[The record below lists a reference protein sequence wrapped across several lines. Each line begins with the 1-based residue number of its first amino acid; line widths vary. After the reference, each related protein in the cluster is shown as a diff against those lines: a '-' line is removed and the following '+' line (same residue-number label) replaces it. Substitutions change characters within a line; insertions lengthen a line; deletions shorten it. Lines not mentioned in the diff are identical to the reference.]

1 MSKRLV
7 CVFAAVLVV
16 AALADAAEQE
26 RANGALVRAPPQP
39 LQRNGY
45 LTPRLSELRAKLARG
60 RALVAETPAATATTP
75 GMSTLPGLT
84 MMGQN
89 QPDADPLGSL
99 QARLNTIKAGSAQK
113 ITDMSRDQQLTDLQ
127 TKLDHLNDEKR
138 RASEQAQD
146 KQVASLEDEIA
157 KIEETQLALKK
168 NNEETNA
175 LLKAVLSG
183 AGAQSPPPQTPVL
196 PAIAPPVALPQYRS
210 QPAAFNPPTSFDRY
224 YSQVANELGLNP
236 NTVQV
241 PRPTVV
247 QGRNPYATIA
257 DLSKPSNQQPFGG
270 SSVPAGLV
278 RPRIV
283 DRGYVQTG
291 FALSGLDNDH
301 LNNQA
306 LNPAL
311 HSQRWSP
318 VDTKSPSILDQLAA
332 VPQPDAASAVD
343 PLDMYSVLPEL
354 RDG

>member
-1 MSKRLV
+1 
-7 CVFAAVLVV
+7 
-16 AALADAAEQE
+16 LADATEQA
-26 RANGALVRAPPQP
+26 RANGALFRAPEQP

-60 RALVAETPAATATTP
+60 RALVADTPAATATTP

-99 QARLNTIKAGSAQK
+99 QARLNTVKAGSGQK
-113 ITDMSRDQQLTDLQ
+113 IADMSRDQQLTDLQ
-127 TKLDHLNDEKR
+127 TKLEHLNDEKR

-175 LLKAVLSG
+175 LLKAVLN
-183 AGAQSPPPQTPVL
+183 APPAQAPVL
-196 PAIAPPVALPQYRS
+196 PPVSAPVSMSQLRS
-210 QPAAFNPPTSFDRY
+210 QPARSNPPTSFDRY
-224 YSQVANELGLNP
+224 YSQVASELGLNP

-257 DLSKPSNQQPFGG
+257 DLSKPSSQQAFGG

-311 HSQRWSP
+311 HSQRWSS
-318 VDTKSPSILDQLAA
+318 VDTKSPSILEQLAA